1 MPVDDPRTP
10 GEQPQTPLPE
20 NDGDDVILSE
30 ATAAPGRVPPISA
43 VTLTQHDLAA
53 AYVLD
58 ALGADER
65 IAFEEHLADCA
76 ICQEEVES
84 LRKAVDFLPDALVAA
99 PVDVPDAYPYLLRD
113 VAHET
118 LPVARPEP
126 PVTPDRET
134 AANAVDTA
142 PVKPSPEDRE
152 PITFPEGEGEALI
165 TPANVASPA
174 VAETGEDNDADSDEE
189 TNDEATIAGMPAR
202 PSRPPGRIRPGYRPP
217 ADSPEATLVKRP
229 GLRASPAAVA
239 ALILAIAGV
248 GIFLWAL
255 ILQGRVNDLQGEVD
269 AQATQLAQIR
279 LQSNA
284 TAYTLA
290 PTVDGP
296 PTASGTFFF
305 SLPDQRGALVAR
317 GLDSAPAGQT
327 YQIWY
332 LQNGADPVA
341 GPTFAV
347 TAQGDAVVPLTAN
360 VVTFNGVAISLEPE
374 GGSDRP
380 TTPWLLQGL
389 LGGAAG

>member
-1 MPVDDPRTP
+1 MPADDPRNP
-10 GEQPQTPLPE
+10 GEHPQTPLPE
-20 NDGDDVILSE
+20 IDGDDVILSE
-30 ATAAPGRVPPISA
+30 ATAAPGRMPPISA
-43 VTLTQHDLAA
+43 VTLSQHDLAA

-58 ALGADER
+58 ALDADER
-65 IAFEEHLADCA
+65 IAFEEHLAGCA
-76 ICQEEVES
+76 ICQEEVAS

-126 PVTPDRET
+126 PIAPENKITTD
-134 AANAVDTA
+134 AVDTT
-142 PVKPSPEDRE
+142 PIKPAPEDSE
-152 PITFPEGEGEALI
+152 PIIFPEGEGEALI
-165 TPANVASPA
+165 TPAGLAAPD
-174 VAETGEDNDADSDEE
+174 VAETENDEPAEIDEE
-189 TNDEATIAGMPAR
+189 TDDDGTGAAAR

-217 ADSPEATLVKRP
+217 ADSPEAALVKRP

-239 ALILAIAGV
+239 ALILAIAGIV
-248 GIFLWAL
+248 IFFWAL

-284 TAYTLA
+284 TAYTLS
-290 PTVDGP
+290 PTADGP
-296 PTASGTFFF
+296 PTGSGTFFF

-332 LQNGADPVA
+332 LQTGSDPVA

-360 VVTFNGVAISLEPE
+360 VVTFDGVAISLEPE
-374 GGSDRP
+374 SGSDRP
-380 TTPWLLQGL
+380 TTPFLLQGQ

>member
-1 MPVDDPRTP
+1 M
-10 GEQPQTPLPE
+10 
-20 NDGDDVILSE
+20 
-30 ATAAPGRVPPISA
+30 PPISA
-43 VTLTQHDLAA
+43 VTLSQHDLAA

-58 ALGADER
+58 ALDADER
-65 IAFEEHLADCA
+65 IAFEEHLAGCA
-76 ICQEEVES
+76 ICQEEVAS

-126 PVTPDRET
+126 SIASQHDEMTTE
-134 AANAVDTA
+134 AVDATPIEPA
-142 PVKPSPEDRE
+142 PEDSE
-152 PITFPEGEGEALI
+152 PIIFPEGDGEALI
-165 TPANVASPA
+165 TPTGTSSPI
-174 VAETGEDNDADSDEE
+174 VAETDESEDEDVDEE
-189 TNDEATIAGMPAR
+189 SDDEATVAGATGR

-217 ADSPEATLVKRP
+217 ADSPEAALVKRP

-284 TAYTLA
+284 TAYTLS
-290 PTVDGP
+290 PTADGP
-296 PTASGTFFF
+296 PTGSGTFFF

-360 VVTFNGVAISLEPE
+360 VVTFDGVAISLEPE
-374 GGSDRP
+374 SGSDRP
-380 TTPWLLQGL
+380 TTPMLLQGQ

>member
-1 MPVDDPRTP
+1 MPADDPRIP

-20 NDGDDVILSE
+20 IDGDDVILSE
-30 ATAAPGRVPPISA
+30 ATAAPGRMPPISA
-43 VTLTQHDLAA
+43 VTLSQHDLAA

-58 ALGADER
+58 ALDADER
-65 IAFEEHLADCA
+65 IAFEEHLSGCA
-76 ICQEEVES
+76 ICQEEVEA
-84 LRKAVDFLPDALVAA
+84 LRRAVDFLPDALVAA

-118 LPVARPEP
+118 LPVARPVP
-126 PVTPDRET
+126 PIAPDNTRATETVVATPI
-134 AANAVDTA
+134 
-142 PVKPSPEDRE
+142 KPAPEDSE

-165 TPANVASPA
+165 TPAGEAA
-174 VAETGEDNDADSDEE
+174 QDVAEAENDEPVEIDEE
-189 TNDEATIAGMPAR
+189 TDDEATGATAR

-217 ADSPEATLVKRP
+217 ADSPDMAQVKRP

-255 ILQGRVNDLQGEVD
+255 ILQGRVNDLQGEAD

-284 TAYTLA
+284 TAYTLS
-290 PTVDGP
+290 PTADGP
-296 PTASGTFFF
+296 PTGSGTFFF

-317 GLDSAPAGQT
+317 GLNSAPAGQT

-332 LQNGADPVA
+332 LQTGSDPVA

-360 VVTFNGVAISLEPE
+360 VVTFDGVAISLEPE
-374 GGSDRP
+374 NGSDRP
-380 TTPWLLQGL
+380 TTPLLLQGL

>member
-1 MPVDDPRTP
+1 MPADDPRIP

-20 NDGDDVILSE
+20 IDGDDVILSE
-30 ATAAPGRVPPISA
+30 ATAAPGRMPPISA
-43 VTLTQHDLAA
+43 VTLSQHDLAA

-58 ALGADER
+58 ALDADER

-118 LPVARPEP
+118 LPVARLESPIASQDDEM
-126 PVTPDRET
+126 TT
-134 AANAVDTA
+134 NAVDA
-142 PVKPSPEDRE
+142 NPSEPSPEDSE
-152 PITFPEGEGEALI
+152 PITFPEGDGEALI
-165 TPANVASPA
+165 TPTGTSSPV
-174 VAETGEDNDADSDEE
+174 VAEADESEDIDEE
-189 TNDEATIAGMPAR
+189 TDDAATDAIAAGR

-217 ADSPEATLVKRP
+217 ADSPEAALVKRP

-255 ILQGRVNDLQGEVD
+255 ILQGRVNDLQGEAD

-284 TAYTLA
+284 TAYTLS
-290 PTVDGP
+290 PTADGP

-317 GLDSAPAGQT
+317 GLNSAPAGQT

-332 LQNGADPVA
+332 LQTGSDPVA

-360 VVTFNGVAISLEPE
+360 VVTFDGVAISLEPE
-374 GGSDRP
+374 SGSDRP
-380 TTPWLLQGL
+380 TTPLLLQGQ

>member
-1 MPVDDPRTP
+1 MPADDPRIP

-20 NDGDDVILSE
+20 IDGDDVILSE
-30 ATAAPGRVPPISA
+30 ATAAPGRMPPISA
-43 VTLTQHDLAA
+43 VTLSQHDLAA

-58 ALGADER
+58 ALDADER
-65 IAFEEHLADCA
+65 IAFEEHLSGCA

-118 LPVARPEP
+118 LPVARPVP
-126 PVTPDRET
+126 PIAPDNTRATETVVATPI
-134 AANAVDTA
+134 
-142 PVKPSPEDRE
+142 KPAPEDSE

-165 TPANVASPA
+165 TPAGEAAPD
-174 VAETGEDNDADSDEE
+174 VAEAENDEPVEIDEE
-189 TNDEATIAGMPAR
+189 TDDEATGATAR

-217 ADSPEATLVKRP
+217 ADSPDAALVKRP

-255 ILQGRVNDLQGEVD
+255 ILQGRVNDLQGEAD

-284 TAYTLA
+284 TAYTLS
-290 PTVDGP
+290 PTADGP
-296 PTASGTFFF
+296 PTGSGTFFF

-317 GLDSAPAGQT
+317 GLNSAPAGQT

-332 LQNGADPVA
+332 LQTGSDPVA

-360 VVTFNGVAISLEPE
+360 VVTFDGVAISLEPE
-374 GGSDRP
+374 NGSDRP
-380 TTPWLLQGL
+380 TTPLLLQGL

>member
-1 MPVDDPRTP
+1 MPTDDPRAP
-10 GEQPQTPLPE
+10 GEQPQAPLPE

-30 ATAAPGRVPPISA
+30 ATAAPGRMPPISA
-43 VTLTQHDLAA
+43 ITLTQHDLAA

-65 IAFEEHLADCA
+65 VAFEEHLADCT
-76 ICQEEVES
+76 ICQEEVKA

-99 PVDVPDAYPYLLRD
+99 PVEVPDAYPYLLRD

-126 PVTPDRET
+126 PITPDRET
-134 AANAVDTA
+134 AAKAVDST
-142 PVKPSPEDRE
+142 PVEPSPEDSK

-165 TPANVASPA
+165 TPAAAVSPPA
-174 VAETGEDNDADSDEE
+174 AETDEVDDEE
-189 TNDEATIAGMPAR
+189 TVDDATVADLPVR
-202 PSRPPGRIRPGYRPP
+202 SSRPPGRIRPGYRPP
-217 ADSPEATLVKRP
+217 ADSPEASLVKRP

-269 AQATQLAQIR
+269 AQSTQLAQIR

-290 PTVDGP
+290 PTADGP

-332 LQNGADPVA
+332 LQTGSDPVA

-360 VVTFNGVAISLEPE
+360 VVTFDGVAISLEPE
-374 GGSDRP
+374 SGSDRP
-380 TTPWLLQGL
+380 TTPLLLQGQ